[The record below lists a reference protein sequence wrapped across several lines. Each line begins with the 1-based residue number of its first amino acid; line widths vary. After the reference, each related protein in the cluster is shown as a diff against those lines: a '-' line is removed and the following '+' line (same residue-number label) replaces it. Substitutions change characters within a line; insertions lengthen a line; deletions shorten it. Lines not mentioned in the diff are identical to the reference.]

1 LKQKE
6 AAIKD
11 FDDKL
16 EKLGYHPNSKQK
28 RSHHKRTATAG
39 VDTSKTKSKV

>member
-1 LKQKE
+1 MPADDVDKFLSDEKSFEERRKSIIDALLKQKE

-16 EKLGYHPNSKQK
+16 EKLG
-28 RSHHKRTATAG
+28 
-39 VDTSKTKSKV
+39 